1 MDLLKKR
8 ILEDGRVEEGNILKV
23 DNFLNHQ
30 LDIELLNEIGKEF
43 AKLFADLGITRI
55 LTIEASGIAIA
66 SLTALQMKV
75 PVVFA
80 KKTQSRNLDKDTWDA
95 EVFSFTKDTTY
106 NVRVSKRYMNSNDKV
121 LIVDDF
127 LANGQ
132 ACVGLK
138 KIVENA
144 GAELVGV
151 GIVIEKSFQ
160 KGASILEDAE
170 VNLKSLAR
178 LASIHDGEIEFA
190 D

>member
-1 MDLLKKR
+1 MELLKNR
-8 ILEDGRVEEGNILKV
+8 ILEDGRVEKGNILKV

-30 LDIELLNEIGKEF
+30 LDIELLNDVGIEF
-43 AKLFADLGITRI
+43 TRLFNDLGITRI

-80 KKTQSRNLDKDTWDA
+80 KKTQSRNLDKETWDA
-95 EVFSFTKDTTY
+95 DVHSFTKGITY
-106 NVRVSKRYMNSNDKV
+106 SVKVSKRYLSSTDKV
-121 LIVDDF
+121 LIIDDF

-132 ACVGLK
+132 ACLGLK
-138 KIVENA
+138 EIVEKA

-160 KGASILEDAE
+160 KGASILKEQG

-178 LASIHDGEIEFA
+178 IASIEGGEIVYE